1 MRDACSPRKEKEL
14 KYKRSKQELQKEF
27 TENLPT
33 ISGSLPKMYGALVAA
48 VWCFMGM
55 IQFLWLTEDTSLLT
69 FLVTVPLIILISPLF
84 IMALISA
91 WKITKKD
98 HCNRILEMLVDP
110 KTEDPQ
116 VLEADLYLYQLIYY
130 DKLRER
136 LYDKV
141 REARDS
147 GFEHGRVLEK
157 NIPAYRQVLYDVD
170 REFAAKK
177 GFSVAKPE
185 EKAAS
190 LLSSANSGAASGKST
205 SSVAGMAVT
214 AGMLGNTSVSS
225 CDDLD
230 KDDRIALD
238 MEEAIDDDIMF
249 HGGNP
254 FDWDTRSDYLDDPF
268 GFGDDGSGVDGDE
281 W

>member
-1 MRDACSPRKEKEL
+1 M
-14 KYKRSKQELQKEF
+14 KYKRSKKELQKEF

-33 ISGSLPKMYGALVAA
+33 ISGSLPKMYGALAA
-48 VWCFMGM
+48 AAWCFMGM
-55 IQFLWLTEDTSLLT
+55 IQSVWLTEDTSLLT
-69 FLVTVPLIILISPLF
+69 FLLTVPLIILISPLF

-98 HCNRILEMLVDP
+98 HCNRILEMFVDP

-116 VLEADLYLYQLIYY
+116 IREADQYLYQLIYS
-130 DKLRER
+130 DKLKER

-141 REARDS
+141 REARAACFD
-147 GFEHGRVLEK
+147 HGRVLKK

-170 REFAAKK
+170 RDFAAKK
-177 GFSVAKPE
+177 GFSVAKPD

-190 LLSSANSGAASGKST
+190 LLSFANSGAASGKRTASA
-205 SSVAGMAVT
+205 AGTFVT
-214 AGMLGNTSVSS
+214 TGMIGNTSMLSH
-225 CDDLD
+225 DDLD
-230 KDDRIALD
+230 EDDSIALD

-268 GFGDDGSGVDGDE
+268 GFGDGDE

>member
-1 MRDACSPRKEKEL
+1 M
-14 KYKRSKQELQKEF
+14 KYKRSKKELQKEF

-33 ISGSLPKMYGALVAA
+33 ISGSLPKMYGALAAA

-55 IQFLWLTEDTSLLT
+55 IQSVWLTEDTSLLT
-69 FLVTVPLIILISPLF
+69 FLLKVPLITLISPFF
-84 IMALISA
+84 IMALISV

-98 HCNRILEMLVDP
+98 HCNSILEMFVDP
-110 KTEDPQ
+110 KTEDLQ
-116 VLEADLYLYQLIYY
+116 IRGADQYLYQLIYY
-130 DKLRER
+130 DKLKER
-136 LYDKV
+136 LYDRV
-141 REARDS
+141 REARAACFD
-147 GFEHGRVLEK
+147 HGRVLKK
-157 NIPAYRQVLYDVD
+157 NIPAYRKVLYDVD
-170 REFAAKK
+170 REYAVKK

-185 EKAAS
+185 EKAKDS
-190 LLSSANSGAASGKST
+190 SSSANRGAASGKNAAST
-205 SSVAGMAVT
+205 AGTAVT
-214 AGMLGNTSVSS
+214 AGMIGNAYLPS

-230 KDDRIALD
+230 EDDRIALD

-268 GFGDDGSGVDGDE
+268 GFGDNGIGGDGDE